1 MDKKRI
7 LLIMVIVIL
16 IALIGVL
23 VYGYYK
29 KLTNEVKNPIV
40 TMEIADYGTI
50 KIELYPDKAPNT
62 VKNFISLINRGYY
75 NNLTFH
81 RTVPGFMIQGGDIN
95 GDGSG
100 NLEYNIPGEFIA
112 NGYKENDL
120 RHEKGVISMARSNY
134 GSMDSSLLEEGYN
147 SAGAQFFIMDGD
159 ASYLDGYYAAFGKV
173 IESLDIVEKIANLE
187 VTYRQEELGADEE
200 PPKDEEGNALVAD
213 KPLNPPVITNMSVET
228 FGIEYGEPE
237 KIEPFDYNTWFMQTY
252 ANSF

>member
-1 MDKKRI
+1 
-7 LLIMVIVIL
+7 
-16 IALIGVL
+16 
-23 VYGYYK
+23 
-29 KLTNEVKNPIV
+29 
-40 TMEIADYGTI
+40 
-50 KIELYPDKAPNT
+50 
-62 VKNFISLINRGYY
+62 
-75 NNLTFH
+75 
-81 RTVPGFMIQGGDIN
+81 
-95 GDGSG
+95 
-100 NLEYNIPGEFIA
+100 
-112 NGYKENDL
+112 
-120 RHEKGVISMARSNY
+120 MARSNY

-173 IESLDIVEKIANLE
+173 IEGLDIVEKIANLE